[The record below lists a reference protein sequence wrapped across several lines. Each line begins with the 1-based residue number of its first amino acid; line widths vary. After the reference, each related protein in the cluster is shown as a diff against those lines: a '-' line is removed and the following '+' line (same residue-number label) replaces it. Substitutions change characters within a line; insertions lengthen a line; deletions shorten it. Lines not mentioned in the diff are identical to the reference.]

1 MIKKKTATII
11 CLITALLLVIGCFHL
26 PIGYYTFLRIVV
38 FVASI
43 VIIIDSH
50 KMGFNYCN
58 ITTGI
63 VGILFNPI
71 IPVYLHSKML
81 WTVID
86 IIASVWFIIVLFIVT
101 HKPTTIIRNTNLN
114 APNGM

>member
-1 MIKKKTATII
+1 MINKKTSTII

-50 KMGFNYCN
+50 KMGFNYSN
-58 ITTGI
+58 VTTGI

-71 IPVYLHSKML
+71 IPVYFHSKML

-86 IIASVWFIIVLFIVT
+86 IIASVWFIIVFFFVT
-101 HKPTTIIRNTNLN
+101 HKPTTIIRNTSLN

>member
-1 MIKKKTATII
+1 MIKKNTSTII

-43 VIIIDSH
+43 VIIIDNH
-50 KMGFNYCN
+50 KMGFNYSN
-58 ITTGI
+58 VTTSI

-86 IIASVWFIIVLFIVT
+86 IVASVWFIIALFFVI
-101 HKPTTIIRNTNLN
+101 HKKKQS
-114 APNGM
+114 